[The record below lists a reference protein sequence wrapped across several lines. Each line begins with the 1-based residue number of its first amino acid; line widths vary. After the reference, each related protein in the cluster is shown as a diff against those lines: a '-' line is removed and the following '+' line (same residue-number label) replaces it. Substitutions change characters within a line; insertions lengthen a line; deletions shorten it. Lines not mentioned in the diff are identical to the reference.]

1 MNFVKGF
8 WYPFNSFLFIRK
20 RPGLYPFII
29 LPFFINLASFCLV
42 VYYGFDFYRD
52 QVMARLP
59 HGDAWYWLI
68 LNYFLLLMAIVVV
81 LVLVFFS
88 FAAVGSLL
96 ASPFNDVLSEKTEH
110 LLGGRGMDEPF
121 AIVGGDR

>member
-1 MNFVKGF
+1 
-8 WYPFNSFLFIRK
+8 
-20 RPGLYPFII
+20 
-29 LPFFINLASFCLV
+29 
-42 VYYGFDFYRD
+42 
-52 QVMARLP
+52 VMARLP

-121 AIVGGDR
+121 AIVGEVIRICFLRSRRSPGNSPQTPSQIYSFDVQKGR